1 MPEQRL
7 HFHRRGEEFGFV
19 GAVALLLLLL
29 GIVLALLR
37 NAMTARIF
45 RMLPLLD

>member
-1 MPEQRL
+1 M
-7 HFHRRGEEFGFV
+7 

-37 NAMTARIF
+37 NAMTARDF
-45 RMLPLLD
+45 RECSFARD